1 MNPRTPMPQVYE
13 IKVKG
18 YLSPDRAEWFN
29 GMTLQTDAESAQTT
43 LRGLIVDQA
52 ALYGVL
58 VKVRD
63 LGLPLLSVN
72 PVQLDRCIDRK
83 SL

>member
-1 MNPRTPMPQVYE
+1 MSTCHTSMPQVYE

-18 YLSPDRAEWFN
+18 HLPPDWADWFD
-29 GMTLQTDAESAQTT
+29 GMTLHTDTESAETT
-43 LRGLIVDQA
+43 LRGAVVDQA

-72 PVQLDRCIDRK
+72 PVQPDR
-83 SL
+83 STT